1 MGKARDEQR
10 TDSMRLDGKV
20 AVVTGGARG
29 IGQGVAHVLA
39 DAGARVVVADILDPT
54 TTVEQ
59 LRTDGNEA
67 MPFLIDVADR
77 AQVNDMIAF
86 TCKKFGQI
94 DVLVNNAGIDVPEGD
109 IRSLA
114 NDDWQRVIDVNL
126 SGVFHCSQAATER
139 MVDQRSGAIVNM
151 SSHLAWMGALGI
163 SPAYNASKAGVLG
176 LTMSLATQLGPFGV
190 RVNAIAPGLI
200 RSRDFGWSPEEDA
213 RRVGEYALGAGQPA
227 DIGEAVRFL
236 ASPAA
241 RWITGTVLY
250 MHGGHRRSS
259 PWS

>member
-1 MGKARDEQR
+1 
-10 TDSMRLDGKV
+10 MRLDGKV

-29 IGQGVAHVLA
+29 IGQGIANVLA
-39 DAGARVVVADILDPT
+39 DAGARIVVGDILDPT
-54 TTVEQ
+54 ATAEQ
-59 LRTDGNEA
+59 IQAKGKEA
-67 MPFLIDVADR
+67 MAMRVDVADR
-77 AQVNDMIAF
+77 SQVNDLIALA
-86 TCKKFGQI
+86 CEEYGHI

-109 IRSLA
+109 IRDLPD
-114 NDDWQRVIDVNL
+114 DDWQRVIDVNL
-126 SGVFHCSQAATER
+126 SGVFYCSQAAIAR
-139 MVDQRSGAIVNM
+139 MVDQGSGAIVNM
-151 SSHLAWMGALGI
+151 SSHLAWMGAPGI

-176 LTMSLATQLGPFGV
+176 LTMSLATQVGPLGV

-213 RRVGEYALGAGQPA
+213 RRVGEYALGAGEPA

-241 RWITGTVLY
+241 KWITGTVLY